1 MYMDILKPTYDNTK
15 NLRPLYNDYM
25 TYKHAKTDEERKEAI
40 DRLLKV
46 HNIDILKLENE
57 M

>member
-1 MYMDILKPTYDNTK
+1 MDTLKPTYDNMK

-25 TYKHAKTDEERKEAI
+25 EYKHAKTDDERKEDI

-46 HNIDILKLENE
+46 HNLDILKLENE